1 MQAAASDADAYASF
15 RRMSSDHTLLSQS
28 LPRFRAQMAEDSIVA
43 DSTISL
49 THTKELHFT
58 SSHTTN
64 CDPQSVCPFSKIPP
78 EVLEKIFIFASSGN
92 LAYTNRQFHQLSSST
107 LIRAMWLV
115 EQYGTDKEDADT
127 PTPDTLA
134 TTKRG
139 VWKVFKPPIAR
150 KRTGKPCQCQ
160 KRASIAEGI
169 DTVETDSWLTKMKRR
184 TRARM
189 CQHQEPEGIIRR
201 DVRASSV
208 DPAKD
213 ECYPASC
220 GIEQVQILMTL
231 QLIDL
236 GADVNAGCDMALR
249 VAARWGHLNWMTLLL
264 ALGADP
270 NAISFFDRSIVTK
283 WKNKGKVGGGVPGEK
298 KFVIEKPP
306 LSMAE
311 LQHQFLVEVGLF
323 APPLTVP
330 PPLPN
335 IQQLALLDYE
345 TSVQK
350 FNQVPLLLQAVQA
363 NHIKLAKLLL
373 SRNHRR
379 HTSNNG
385 VCMPLVSA
393 ALKEAFELDKL
404 EMCAVIIEHGRVKP
418 TADIV
423 QSLVSRAGMWRLLCG
438 LRNKLTPS
446 IVYAVNHL
454 PEDDF
459 AMMSASLIRS
469 SAEIGSVDFLKACIA
484 RGGDVNVWN
493 GHALHASI
501 YNGNLEVTDHLL
513 EPSVHTSTANFGSR
527 QKAFC
532 IGLMMIEGFA
542 LLMFSLL
549 LILWAIALVA
559 YVQSIT
565 MKPDPDSHEL
575 ITWTF
580 NSTAGGNQTMWTN
593 SNTERSPLGG
603 SDITLGELSG
613 MAIPSSLALLVMYR
627 LVPLHKMCI
636 AFWRVCKEEKR
647 RSVEM
652 QRRREEEA
660 RNQQQQLDLQMV
672 TVEVVSE

>member
-1 MQAAASDADAYASF
+1 
-15 RRMSSDHTLLSQS
+15 
-28 LPRFRAQMAEDSIVA
+28 
-43 DSTISL
+43 
-49 THTKELHFT
+49 
-58 SSHTTN
+58 
-64 CDPQSVCPFSKIPP
+64 
-78 EVLEKIFIFASSGN
+78 
-92 LAYTNRQFHQLSSST
+92 
-107 LIRAMWLV
+107 
-115 EQYGTDKEDADT
+115 
-127 PTPDTLA
+127 
-134 TTKRG
+134 
-139 VWKVFKPPIAR
+139 
-150 KRTGKPCQCQ
+150 
-160 KRASIAEGI
+160 
-169 DTVETDSWLTKMKRR
+169 
-184 TRARM
+184 
-189 CQHQEPEGIIRR
+189 
-201 DVRASSV
+201 
-208 DPAKD
+208 
-213 ECYPASC
+213 
-220 GIEQVQILMTL
+220 
-231 QLIDL
+231 
-236 GADVNAGCDMALR
+236 
-249 VAARWGHLNWMTLLL
+249 
-264 ALGADP
+264 
-270 NAISFFDRSIVTK
+270 
-283 WKNKGKVGGGVPGEK
+283 
-298 KFVIEKPP
+298 
-306 LSMAE
+306 MAE

-335 IQQLALLDYE
+335 IQQLAILDYE
-345 TSVQK
+345 ISVQK

-373 SRNHRR
+373 SRNHPR
-379 HTSNNG
+379 HTSNNP
-385 VCMPLVSA
+385 VCMRLVSA

-404 EMCAVIIEHGRVKP
+404 EMCAVIIEHGHVKP

-513 EPSVHTSTANFGSR
+513 EPNVHTSTANFGSR

-532 IGLMMIEGFA
+532 IGLMLIEGFA

-559 YVQSIT
+559 FVESIT
-565 MKPDPDSHEL
+565 VKPDPDPREL

-636 AFWRVCKEEKR
+636 AFGRVCKEEKR

-660 RNQQQQLDLQMV
+660 RRQQQLDLQMV
-672 TVEVVSE
+672 AVEVVSE